1 LDKVQP
7 FQFSLQLFAEQ
18 RPVQGFDVS
27 ITVMGPNGPEFV
39 GEYQELEF
47 KIQDEDE
54 EYWLT
59 GSRTAMLLDGDIK
72 ITGKLKR
79 GWVSMDIISRL
90 YGQSAIRRGQSTLS
104 SLRFTITCTVD
115 APAKG
120 LLGRIKLEDCKFN
133 EINLAIKAGK
143 GVVEKDMSFKAEG
156 IAEA

>member
-1 LDKVQP
+1 MLN
-7 FQFSLQLFAEQ
+7 FEFNLQNHAEQ

-27 ITVMGPNGPEFV
+27 ISVMGPNGPEFV

-79 GWVSMDIISRL
+79 GWVSLDIISRL
-90 YGQSAIRRGQSTLS
+90 YGQSSIRRGESTLS
-104 SLRFTITCTVD
+104 SLRFTITATVD
-115 APAKG
+115 APSKG
-120 LLGRIKLEDCKFN
+120 LLGRIQLEDCKFN
-133 EINLAIKAGK
+133 EISIGIKAGK
-143 GVVEKDMSFKAEG
+143 GVVSKDMSFKAEG
-156 IAEA
+156 ISEA